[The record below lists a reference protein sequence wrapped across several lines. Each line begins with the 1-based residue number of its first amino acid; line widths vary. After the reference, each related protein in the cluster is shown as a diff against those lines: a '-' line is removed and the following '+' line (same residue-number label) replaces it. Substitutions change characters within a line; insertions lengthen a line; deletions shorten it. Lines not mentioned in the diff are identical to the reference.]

1 MPNKSCRH
9 PYKMK
14 EIFLRIVFLTICL
27 LVACRVAGDVSIKS
41 NPQPIIAT
49 QTAGPTPASPAAT
62 TKEPTTEIPPEEL
75 AWVGKL
81 VLVEGSDLYR
91 IDVYCSPLLV
101 ECVGEPMRLT
111 EQPAIYAAPSWSP
124 SGHEIVFASDLES
137 TSSTAVVLGVYII
150 GEMGGAPK
158 PITTTG
164 HNPDWSP
171 SGEELAY
178 ATNEGDGRILLVT
191 PDGDVHKAV
200 GLPYS
205 SYPHWSPDGTRI
217 AFVADKKIFG
227 NLHVLYLNDRRPDIV
242 AYNSTSFMQWSPDG
256 ERIAFTA
263 LMGDKID
270 LYITEVGDFHGYIGE
285 TKHVTVDRFVS
296 YPAWSPDGTSIA
308 FVSRDQGNDNIF
320 IASMDCIVQHTL
332 CVDQIQ
338 QITDGS
344 DDETNPIW
352 FPDGSHLTYI
362 AGSNASWRIEMVDLT
377 SMEIQVL
384 VGGLLSPRQLDGHS
398 R

>member
-1 MPNKSCRH
+1 MKPTRH

-14 EIFLRIVFLTICL
+14 EIFLRIVLLAICL
-27 LVACRVAGDVSIKS
+27 SVACGVAGDVSIKS
-41 NPQPIIAT
+41 DPQSIIAT
-49 QTAGPTPASPAAT
+49 QTAGPTPTSPTAT
-62 TKEPTTEIPPEEL
+62 AKEPTAQYPPEEL
-75 AWVGKL
+75 VRVGKL
-81 VLVEGSDLYR
+81 VLVEYGDIFR
-91 IDVYCSPLLV
+91 IDVYCNQQLD
-101 ECVGEPMRLT
+101 ECAGEPMRLT
-111 EQPAIYAAPSWSP
+111 EEPAIYVDPSWSP

-137 TSSTAVVLGVYII
+137 HSPNAVILGVYVI
-150 GEMGGAPK
+150 GEMGGEPK
-158 PITTTG
+158 LITTTG

-178 ATNEGDGRILLVT
+178 ATNEGDGRILLVN

-217 AFVADKKIFG
+217 SFVADKKIFG
-227 NLHVLYLNDRRPDIV
+227 NLYVLYLKDRRPDIV

-256 ERIAFTA
+256 EHIAFTA
-263 LMGDKID
+263 SIGGDKID

-320 IASMDCIVQHTL
+320 IASLDCIVQHTL

-344 DDETNPIW
+344 DDETSPIW
-352 FPDGSHLTYI
+352 FPDGNHLAYI
-362 AGSNASWRIEMVDLT
+362 AGSDASWRIEMVDLT
-377 SMEIQVL
+377 SMETQVL
-384 VGGLLSPRQLDGHS
+384 VGGLLSPRQLDGYS
-398 R
+398 K